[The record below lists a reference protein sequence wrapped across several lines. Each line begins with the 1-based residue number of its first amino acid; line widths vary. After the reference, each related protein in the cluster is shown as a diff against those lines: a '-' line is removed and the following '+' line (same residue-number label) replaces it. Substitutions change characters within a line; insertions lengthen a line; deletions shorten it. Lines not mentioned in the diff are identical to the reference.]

1 MRLGDRVKLSL
12 INKTTVG
19 IITYLDSDKNYG
31 EITTKI
37 FDSKNSSNHTI
48 EPEDWFAF
56 EFRTEIT
63 NTSELVYGKFVES
76 DTNKENE
83 FKITVLEENLDGD
96 FFTTKYT
103 NIYNKNLESNR
114 LYHVITTKEN
124 KEFEPGT
131 IFEIV
136 SVDKES
142 GFITC
147 YNYTARKNQRLF
159 PNKTPIFN
167 EEVTIDISNGISKK
181 NNNYIID
188 FCELLEDSDSDSDSN
203 SDSDSDIQVDTT
215 QTFYIKGKIPESD
228 RQLTEN
234 QKREKITSSIR
245 EMFNDSLS
253 NKDLMILNN
262 HIYSSLH
269 NKYDL
274 EKDWVS
280 RLEMFRSGGLIPVL
294 NKPTKEDSDSSDN
307 EDEPEIETDDTSMDY
322 NTFIE
327 NQLKP
332 LVRNDNNESKNT
344 LVIKNRTRGTYSK
357 SKEHVVLNSAYLYP
371 YDKNITNSIN
381 NTEDIVHIK
390 EYIVKD
396 TDYVLKTLPPSPTI
410 FSNIYKT
417 IGNQIFSHFDTSI
430 VDIHIDYLDKIK
442 LVKDKI
448 PTIKLDTLLITNDD
462 KRYKEINKKTKQVD
476 LENSEVP
483 KLIIDSK
490 SLKKDTTKLLEEELK
505 EFVWDDNQ
513 VWPRSLVFSRLDD
526 KKKVDKELL
535 CKFINS
541 MEGKDVVNTTDSY
554 IKEYYDNFKSVVNL
568 KTSKNKQTITFSG
581 VYKPSTKLYVNNEEE
596 VLSKTLLMWQQANKI
611 EDRVLRSKRKLEIL
625 NSGEYVRNAEFNG
638 ENPYY
643 YIDIFTGKPCFPKHV
658 LLELEAELSS
668 QKNEIKLKKCLFN
681 QWGEEEIG
689 TKNIV
694 SIINGDIIGS
704 TTNDYD
710 VIGHSTISNIQII
723 PQESYNHL
731 GSDLDVYT
739 KIIKS
744 VFIEGFMK
752 ILEKLNAHPQYHRG
766 NLLSIENYKEPSNV
780 FFKNSNEWRT
790 YVSFFSFDENALS
803 SSNIPEK
810 IVKNLSR
817 FSSKLKNTYKALKAY
832 PKSNDMSNE
841 KSKRILRKL
850 EARVISEIKDTKIE
864 FEEQITEIAILYLI
878 SYIYSQVTIS
888 HEGKMNII
896 LSIFPVNKKTQLT
909 EENILLYS
917 RTEWN
922 YTSELEAKYNYSYK
936 SKYGTF
942 KTVKYHK
949 NSSGK
954 MSGIIKSI
962 CPIIP
967 NINSKTTISID
978 IPSYRSN
985 KAHKL
990 GKQWEKYHK
999 NTLSTKKM
1007 EWAEIYDDD
1016 ISKEEQDIQYK
1027 CLVLQVSNILLKSK
1041 PNNKFV
1047 LPKLWSILSEK
1058 GQLEKIRGWLSDVY
1072 TVSDNISSLKNYD
1085 EFIEVIRDDL
1095 IDFRKFV
1102 STNTITSWK
1111 NIWLHLVQHLLHEM
1125 DTLDLAFPD
1134 YRNILE
1140 LVIKSLI
1147 ENEEIVC
1154 GQSIIMSR
1162 SIVENVHAIVEE
1174 DEAQGHFGTNSDKSS
1189 QRITREDMKRNLGR
1203 YTEGLKT
1210 QFDIRTVLD
1219 ATENISNNVP
1229 QSSDIVDAHTMFDND
1244 YSNNFED
1251 EANDDI

>member
-12 INKTTVG
+12 INNTTVG

-37 FDSKNSSNHTI
+37 FDSTNSSNHTI
-48 EPEDWFAF
+48 ESEDWFGF
-56 EFRTEIT
+56 EFRKEIT
-63 NTSELVYGKFVES
+63 NTSELVYGKFLES
-76 DTNKENE
+76 DTNEANE
-83 FKITVLEENLDGD
+83 FKITVIEENLDGD

-167 EEVTIDISNGISKK
+167 EEVTIDVSNGISKK

-188 FCELLEDSDSDSDSN
+188 FCELLEDSDTD
-203 SDSDSDIQVDTT
+203 SDSDSDTDSDLQVDTT

-245 EMFNDSLS
+245 EMFNDTLS

-262 HIYSSLH
+262 HIYNSLH

-280 RLEMFRSGGLIPVL
+280 RLELFRTGGLIPVL
-294 NKPTKEDSDSSDN
+294 NKPTKEDSNSSDD
-307 EDEPEIETDDTSMDY
+307 EDEPEIEKDDTSTDY
-322 NTFIE
+322 YTFIE

-332 LVRNDNNESKNT
+332 LVRNDNNESENT
-344 LVIKNRTRGTYSK
+344 LVIKHRTRGIYSK
-357 SKEHVVLNSAYLYP
+357 SKENVVLNSAYSYP
-371 YDKNITNSIN
+371 YANSIN

-396 TDYVLKTLPPSPTI
+396 TNHILKTLPPSPVI

-417 IGNQIFSHFDTSI
+417 MGNQIFSHFDTSN
-430 VDIHIDYLDKIK
+430 VDIHIRYLDKIK

-448 PTIKLDTLLITNDD
+448 PTIQLDTLTITNDD
-462 KRYKEINKKTKQVD
+462 KMYKDINKKTKQVD

-490 SLKKDTTKLLEEELK
+490 SLNKDITKVLEEELK

-513 VWPRSLVFSRLDD
+513 VWPRSLVFSRLED
-526 KKKVDKELL
+526 KKKINKEQL

-541 MEGKDVVNTTDSY
+541 MEGKDVVNNTDSY
-554 IKEYYDNFKSVVNL
+554 IKDYYDNFKGVVNL
-568 KTSKNKQTITFSG
+568 KASKNKQTITFSG
-581 VYKPSTKLYVNNEEE
+581 VYKPSTKLYINNEEE
-596 VLSKTLLMWQQANKI
+596 ILSKTLLMWQQADKI
-611 EDRVLRSKRKLEIL
+611 EDRVLRNKRKLEIL

-638 ENPYY
+638 ESPYY
-643 YIDIFTGKPCFPKHV
+643 YIDIFTGKSCFPKHV
-658 LLELEAELSS
+658 LLQLEAELSS
-668 QKNEIKLKKCLFN
+668 QKNEIKIKKCLFN

-689 TKNIV
+689 TENIV

-710 VIGHSTISNIQII
+710 VIGHSKMSNIQNI

-731 GSDLDVYT
+731 GSDLNVYT
-739 KIIKS
+739 KIIKN
-744 VFIEGFMK
+744 VFIDGFMK
-752 ILEKLNAHPQYHRG
+752 ILEKLNAHSQYHRG
-766 NLLSIENYKEPSNV
+766 NVLSIENYKEPSNI

-803 SSNIPEK
+803 SSDIPEK

-850 EARVISEIKDTKIE
+850 EARVISEIKDTKIQ

-878 SYIYSQVTIS
+878 SYIYSHVTIS

-917 RTEWN
+917 RSEWN
-922 YTSELEAKYNYSYK
+922 YTGELETKYNYSYK

-942 KTVKYHK
+942 KTVKYYK

-954 MSGIIKSI
+954 MSGIVESI
-962 CPIIP
+962 HPIVP
-967 NINSKTTISID
+967 NIKSKTTKPID
-978 IPSYRSN
+978 IPSYILN
-985 KAHKL
+985 KPHKL

-999 NTLSTKKM
+999 NVLSIKKM
-1007 EWAEIYDDD
+1007 EWAEIYDDT
-1016 ISKEEQDIQYK
+1016 ISNEEEDVQYK

-1041 PNNKFV
+1041 PNDKFI

-1058 GQLEKIRGWLSDVY
+1058 GQLEKIRGWLSDVHN
-1072 TVSDNISSLKNYD
+1072 VSENISSLKNYD
-1085 EFIEVIRDDL
+1085 EFIEVITDDL

-1102 STNTITSWK
+1102 STNTIISWK
-1111 NIWLHLVQHLLHEM
+1111 NTWLHLVQHLLHEM

-1147 ENEEIVC
+1147 ENEETVC
-1154 GQSIIMSR
+1154 GQSIIMTR

-1174 DEAQGHFGTNSDKSS
+1174 DEAQGHFGINSDKSS

-1203 YTEGLKT
+1203 YGEGLRT

-1219 ATENISNNVP
+1219 STENISNNEP
-1229 QSSDIVDAHTMFDND
+1229 QSSDVVDVDTMFDND

-1251 EANDDI
+1251 EANDDDI

>member
-12 INKTTVG
+12 INNTTVG

-37 FDSKNSSNHTI
+37 FDSTNSSNHTI
-48 EPEDWFAF
+48 ESEDWFGF
-56 EFRTEIT
+56 EFRKEMT
-63 NTSELVYGKFVES
+63 NTSELVYGKFLES
-76 DTNKENE
+76 DTNEENE
-83 FKITVLEENLDGD
+83 FKIAVIEENLDGD
-96 FFTTKYT
+96 FFTTKY
-103 NIYNKNLESNR
+103 NIYNKYNKNLESNR

-167 EEVTIDISNGISKK
+167 EEVTIDVSNGISKK

-188 FCELLEDSDSDSDSN
+188 FCELLEDSDSDSN
-203 SDSDSDIQVDTT
+203 SDSDSDLQVDTT

-245 EMFNDSLS
+245 EMFNDTLS

-262 HIYSSLH
+262 HIYNSLH

-280 RLEMFRSGGLIPVL
+280 RLEMFRTGGLIPVL
-294 NKPTKEDSDSSDN
+294 NKPTKEDSNSSDD
-307 EDEPEIETDDTSMDY
+307 EDEPEIEKDDTSMDY
-322 NTFIE
+322 YTFIE

-332 LVRNDNNESKNT
+332 LVRKDNNESENT
-344 LVIKNRTRGTYSK
+344 LVIKNRTRGIYSK
-357 SKEHVVLNSAYLYP
+357 SKENVVLNSAYSYP
-371 YDKNITNSIN
+371 YANSIN

-396 TDYVLKTLPPSPTI
+396 TNHVLKTLPPSPVI

-417 IGNQIFSHFDTSI
+417 MGNQIFSHFDTSN
-430 VDIHIDYLDKIK
+430 VDIHIRYLDKIK

-448 PTIKLDTLLITNDD
+448 PTIQLDTLTITNDD
-462 KRYKEINKKTKQVD
+462 KMYKDINKKTKQVD

-490 SLKKDTTKLLEEELK
+490 SLNKDITKLLEEELK

-513 VWPRSLVFSRLDD
+513 VWPRSLVFSRLED
-526 KKKVDKELL
+526 KKKINKEQL

-541 MEGKDVVNTTDSY
+541 MEGKDVVNNTDSY
-554 IKEYYDNFKSVVNL
+554 IKDYYDNFKGVVNL
-568 KTSKNKQTITFSG
+568 KASKNKETITFSG
-581 VYKPSTKLYVNNEEE
+581 VYKPSAKLYINNEEE
-596 VLSKTLLMWQQANKI
+596 ILSKTLLMWQQADKI

-643 YIDIFTGKPCFPKHV
+643 YIDVFTGKSCFPKHV
-658 LLELEAELSS
+658 LLQLEAELSS
-668 QKNEIKLKKCLFN
+668 QKNEIKIKKCLFN

-689 TKNIV
+689 NENIV

-710 VIGHSTISNIQII
+710 VIGHSKISNIQNI

-731 GSDLDVYT
+731 GSDLNVYT
-739 KIIKS
+739 KIIKN

-752 ILEKLNAHPQYHRG
+752 ILEKLNAHSQYHRG
-766 NLLSIENYKEPSNV
+766 NVLSIENYKEPSNI

-803 SSNIPEK
+803 SSDIPEK

-878 SYIYSQVTIS
+878 SYIYSHITIS

-917 RTEWN
+917 RSEWN
-922 YTSELEAKYNYSYK
+922 YTGELETKYNYSYK

-942 KTVKYHK
+942 KTVKYYK

-962 CPIIP
+962 YPIVP
-967 NINSKTTISID
+967 NIKSKTTKPID
-978 IPSYRSN
+978 IPSYTLN
-985 KAHKL
+985 KPHKL

-999 NTLSTKKM
+999 NVLSMKKM
-1007 EWAEIYDDD
+1007 EWAEIYDDN
-1016 ISKEEQDIQYK
+1016 ISNEEEDVQYK

-1041 PNNKFV
+1041 PNDKFV

-1058 GQLEKIRGWLSDVY
+1058 GQLEKIRGWLSDVHN
-1072 TVSDNISSLKNYD
+1072 VSENISSLKNYD

-1111 NIWLHLVQHLLHEM
+1111 NTWLHLVQHLLHEM

-1140 LVIKSLI
+1140 IVIKSLI
-1147 ENEEIVC
+1147 ENEETVC
-1154 GQSIIMSR
+1154 GQSIIMTRSR
-1162 SIVENVHAIVEE
+1162 VENVHAIVEE
-1174 DEAQGHFGTNSDKSS
+1174 DEAQGHFGINSDKSS

-1203 YTEGLKT
+1203 YGEGLRT

-1219 ATENISNNVP
+1219 STENISNNEP
-1229 QSSDIVDAHTMFDND
+1229 QSSDVVDVDTMFDND